1 MPPAHSS
8 LFLSPTTPRVVASNA
23 TISQVN
29 FGWEICST
37 GGIAETFNV
46 TDYSLT
52 ATPK

>member
-1 MPPAHSS
+1 
-8 LFLSPTTPRVVASNA
+8 VASNA